1 MKITIINGKEVVVET
16 TEIIIDLKELERKR
30 DEISMEILTLDS
42 ELQVINAKITEYKL
56 LKK

>member
-1 MKITIINGKEVVVET
+1 MKLTIINGKEVVVET